1 MTRARMSYTNRDYE
15 SMRRELLA
23 RVPQLTD
30 RWTDFNT
37 SDLGVV
43 LLELFC
49 GVGDMLAYYLDAQA
63 GEAFLPTVR
72 QRGNLINLC
81 KLISYRVRGPVAA
94 TTELIFTLQAPL
106 ETALVLPAGTL
117 CRAII
122 DREEIDFATA
132 EALTIP
138 PGELSGRVAARQGRP
153 KVETFTANGIAG
165 QRLEL
170 RGQSIAMGS
179 LHLQAEGEA
188 LREVWHFQES
198 DASSPHFLPETDGLD
213 RMTVLLGDGRH
224 GRLLPAGTSIRVE
237 YLETLGT
244 GGNLAPGLIRSVVTP
259 IMVAGLPVRLAVTN
273 PIAATGGEDPETID
287 EARRQAPAELR
298 SLWKA
303 VTKEDYEALVLGF
316 PGVAKVRVLD
326 RNDCTNIRY
335 YQVNIAVA
343 PAGGGRPSPLLLQE
357 LKAFLE
363 TRKVITIEVRLFE
376 PTYRPIDVDA
386 EIFVMAGEDL
396 TLVRTRSEEAVQDF
410 FSFER
415 VGFGQAV
422 YFSDLVA
429 LLDGIAGVSH
439 VRLHHPAAD
448 VLLGQGEIPMLGVL
462 QLDARR
468 AT

>member
-1 MTRARMSYTNRDYE
+1 L
-15 SMRRELLA
+15 RRRRHA
-23 RVPQLTD
+23 
-30 RWTDFNT
+30 
-37 SDLGVV
+37 
-43 LLELFC
+43 
-49 GVGDMLAYYLDAQA
+49 AYYLDAQA

-81 KLISYRVRGPVAA
+81 KLISYWVRGPVAA
-94 TTELIFTLQAPL
+94 TTELILTLRAPL
-106 ETALVLPAGTL
+106 ETALLLPAGTL

-122 DREEIDFATA
+122 DREEIDFATE

-138 PGELSGRVAARQGRP
+138 PGELLGRVAARQGTP
-153 KVETFTANGIAG
+153 KVETLTASGIAG

-179 LHLQAEGEA
+179 LRLLADSEA
-188 LREVWHFQES
+188 WREVWHFQES
-198 DASSPHFLPETDGLD
+198 EAGSLDFLPETDGLG
-213 RMTVLLGDGRH
+213 RKTIILGDGRR
-224 GRLLPAGTSIRVE
+224 GRLLPAGTSIRIE
-237 YLETLGT
+237 YLETPGS

-259 IMVAGLPVRLAVTN
+259 IMVGGLPVRLTVTN
-273 PIAATGGEDPETID
+273 PIAVTGGEDPETID

-303 VTKEDYEALVLGF
+303 VTKKDYEALVVGF
-316 PGVAKVRVLD
+316 PGVAKVRVPD

-357 LKAFLE
+357 LNAFLE

-376 PTYRPIDVDA
+376 PIYRPVDVDA
-386 EIFVMAGEDL
+386 EVFVMVGEEL
-396 TLVRTRSEEAVQDF
+396 STVRSRAEQAVRDF

-415 VGFGQAV
+415 VGFGQVV

-429 LLDGIAGVSH
+429 LLDGIPGVSH

-448 VLLGQGEIPMLGVL
+448 RLLGQGEIPTLGVL
-462 QLDARR
+462 QLDTRR